1 MKFWQNFVLFVC
13 GLLSFQYAGSQ
24 TESRDLLLPECG
36 RGVLICNQDT
46 MALQKGK
53 TDVYSLVAEKLN
65 VNLYQADNELL
76 FQYLDSCRTEYV
88 FSFDID
94 ETLLSFG
101 SCELSFECSDVSYVI
116 YINQREVP
124 RKQNNT
130 LRFHQQ
136 IRQYIDAGKN
146 EIRIAIEP
154 VKPRLD
160 NVKSEDYDI
169 LSSEKRAVF
178 RHAAFQFGWD
188 WAPREL
194 AGEVFM
200 PLKLH
205 FAPSPC
211 RVLNAGIQTKE
222 VNQKSADMSLSVMLS
237 DSSNDVSYAKIYYT
251 DKNGKRF
258 KTKKLEP
265 VSTRTAG
272 GYCFLNF
279 DFSISK
285 PQLWQPQGR
294 GEQSLYQAIV
304 KLYDKKQKE
313 IERVETR
320 FGIRQIELVREK
332 DSIGES
338 FYFVCNGRKL
348 FAKGANL
355 VPTKMHGEKYSS
367 LVKHIDLVK
376 DCNMNMLRVWGGGF
390 YLDEESLKACDE
402 NGILIWQDFPF
413 ACALYPA
420 DSLYL
425 QGVASDAAFEVARI
439 ASHPCLALLCGNNE
453 VFEGWENWGW
463 KSQVRDTAVALSN
476 YDKLFKQQLPQIVS
490 VAAQSTDYVHTSPIH
505 GWGKAQSMTEGDS
518 HYWGVWWG
526 DSVFE
531 TYTRKVPRFM
541 SEFGFQSPPGKSCM
555 EQFFILP
562 YSKDNPQFAIHQ
574 KHPRGFELIDNR
586 LKERFSNVESD
597 RDYWQK
603 AEITASDAY
612 KIAIEAHRRAM
623 PRCMGSLLWQLN
635 EPYPAISWS
644 IIDALWQ
651 PKAVYQTIKNCF
663 APFLLSI
670 DTYSSPDSLF
680 LYFINDT
687 YYDVAQSCTLE
698 IRDEKNQTVFQAEI
712 LDRNFPEMASRKIF
726 SLAKN
731 SIPNFDPTR
740 HFVWVKSNGVLLKQ
754 NGDSAEQNAVL
765 FEQNAVS
772 NYAFFV
778 YPQQLE
784 NQQLFFEIRN
794 QWLQENTNL
803 KRQNR

>member
-1 MKFWQNFVLFVC
+1 MRFWQSFVLFVC
-13 GLLSFQYAGSQ
+13 GLSSFQCANSQ
-24 TESRDLLLPECG
+24 TESRDLLLPEYG

-46 MALQKGK
+46 MELQKDK
-53 TDVYSLVAEKLN
+53 TDVYSLVAAKLN
-65 VNLYQADNELL
+65 LNQYRANNELQ
-76 FQYLDSCRTEYV
+76 FQYLDSCLSEYV
-88 FSFDID
+88 FDFDID
-94 ETLLSFG
+94 EKLLSLG
-101 SCELSFECSDVSYVI
+101 SCELSFECSDISYSI
-116 YINQREVP
+116 YVNQREVP
-124 RKQNNT
+124 KKQNNT

-136 IRQYIDAGKN
+136 IRQYLKEGKN

-154 VKPRLD
+154 VKPLWD

-169 LSSEKRAVF
+169 LSSETRAVF

-205 FAPSPC
+205 FASSPC
-211 RVLNAGIQTKE
+211 KVLNAGIQTTKADSL
-222 VNQKSADMSLSVMLS
+222 NADMSLSVMLS
-237 DSSNDVSYAKIYYT
+237 DSTNDISYAKIYYC
-251 DKNGKRF
+251 DEKGKRF
-258 KTKKLEP
+258 RTKKLEHSSIKT
-265 VSTRTAG
+265 VG
-272 GYCFLNF
+272 GYYFLNF
-279 DFSISK
+279 DFSISR
-285 PQLWQPQGR
+285 PHLWQPQGA
-294 GEQSLYQAIV
+294 GKQCLYQASI
-304 KLYDKKQKE
+304 KLYDKNQKE
-313 IERVETR
+313 IESIDTR
-320 FGIRQIELVREK
+320 FGIRQIELIREK

-338 FYFVCNGRKL
+338 FYFVCNGQKL

-367 LVKHIDLVK
+367 LAKHINLVK

-420 DSLYL
+420 DSFYL

-463 KSQVRDTAVALSN
+463 KSQVRDTAVALAN
-476 YDKLFKQQLPQIVS
+476 YNKLFKQLLPQIAS

-541 SEFGFQSPPGKSCM
+541 SEYGFQSPPSKSCI
-555 EQFFILP
+555 EQFFTMP

-574 KHPRGFELIDNR
+574 KHSRGFELIDNR
-586 LKERFSNVESD
+586 LKERFSTIESD

-603 AEITASDAY
+603 TEITASDAY

-623 PRCMGSLLWQLN
+623 PHCMGSLLWQLN

-644 IIDALWQ
+644 IIDATWQ
-651 PKAVYQTIKNCF
+651 PKAVYHTIKKCF

-680 LYFINDT
+680 VYFVNDT
-687 YYDVAQSCTLE
+687 YSGIELTCTLE
-698 IRDEKNQTVFQAEI
+698 IRDEENKTVLQIEI
-712 LDRNFPEMASRKIF
+712 KDDNLPKMTSRKIY

-740 HFVWVKSNGVLLKQ
+740 HFAWIKSNGVSLKQ
-754 NGDSAEQNAVL
+754 NGESVKQNAVL
-765 FEQNAVS
+765 SQQNAVS

-794 QWLQENTNL
+794 QWLQEKPNSE
-803 KRQNR
+803 R

>member
-1 MKFWQNFVLFVC
+1 MRFWQSFVLFIC
-13 GLLSFQYAGSQ
+13 GVLCFQCANSQ
-24 TESRDLLLPECG
+24 TESRDLLLPEYG

-46 MALQKGK
+46 MELQKGK
-53 TDVYSLVAEKLN
+53 TDVYSLVAAKLN
-65 VNLYQADNELL
+65 LNQYRADNELQ
-76 FQYLDSCRTEYV
+76 FQYLDSCLSEYV
-88 FSFDID
+88 FDFDID
-94 ETLLSFG
+94 EKLLSFG
-101 SCELSFECSDVSYVI
+101 SCELSFECSDISYSI
-116 YINQREVP
+116 YVNQREVP
-124 RKQNNT
+124 KKQNNT

-136 IRQYIDAGKN
+136 IRQYLKEGKN
-146 EIRIAIEP
+146 EIRIKIEP
-154 VKPRLD
+154 VKPRWD

-169 LSSEKRAVF
+169 LSSETRAVF

-200 PLKLH
+200 PLRLH
-205 FAPSPC
+205 FASSPC
-211 RVLNAGIQTKE
+211 KVLNAGIQTIKADSL
-222 VNQKSADMSLSVMLS
+222 NADMSLSVMLS
-237 DSSNDVSYAKIYYT
+237 DSTNDISYAKVYYC
-251 DKNGKRF
+251 DEKGKRF
-258 KTKKLEP
+258 RTKKLEP
-265 VSTRTAG
+265 SSIKTVG
-272 GYCFLNF
+272 GYYFLNF
-279 DFSISK
+279 DFSISR
-285 PQLWQPQGR
+285 PHLWQPQGA
-294 GEQSLYQAIV
+294 GEQCLYQAGI
-304 KLYDKKQKE
+304 KLYDKNQKE
-313 IERVETR
+313 IESIDTR
-320 FGIRQIELVREK
+320 FGIRQIELIREK

-338 FYFVCNGRKL
+338 FYFVCNGQKL

-367 LVKHIDLVK
+367 LAKHINLVK

-420 DSLYL
+420 DSFYL

-463 KSQVRDTAVALSN
+463 KSQVRDTAVALAN
-476 YDKLFKQQLPQIVS
+476 YNKLFKQLLPQIAS

-518 HYWGVWWG
+518 HYWGAWWG

-541 SEFGFQSPPGKSCM
+541 SEYGFQSPPSKSCM
-555 EQFFILP
+555 EQFFTLP

-574 KHPRGFELIDNR
+574 KHSRRFELIDNR
-586 LKERFSNVESD
+586 LKERFSTIESD

-644 IIDALWQ
+644 MIDATWQ
-651 PKAVYQTIKNCF
+651 PKAVYYTIKKCF

-670 DTYSSPDSLF
+670 DTYSSTDSLF
-680 LYFINDT
+680 VYFVNDT
-687 YYDVAQSCTLE
+687 YSDIELTCTLE
-698 IRDEKNQTVFQAEI
+698 IRDEENKTVLQIEI
-712 LDRNFPEMASRKIF
+712 KDDNLPKMTSRKIY

-740 HFVWVKSNGVLLKQ
+740 HFALIKSNGVSLKQ
-754 NGDSAEQNAVL
+754 NGESVEQNAVL
-765 FEQNAVS
+765 SQQNAVS

-794 QWLQENTNL
+794 QWLQEKPNSE
-803 KRQNR
+803 R